1 MKDVT
6 RWDLNKVGEML
17 LAKIISSHCTQ
28 GDFFQQKGDFVPC
41 MMLVVDGVSV
51 NFLSDRIL
59 SVRHVLDH
67 SVPLVHVSP
76 KVQKVTRN
84 RKNDKIP

>member
-59 SVRHVLDH
+59 SVCHVLDQR
-67 SVPLVHVSP
+67 SFGAPRDVANKQCTCL
-76 KVQKVTRN
+76 
-84 RKNDKIP
+84 